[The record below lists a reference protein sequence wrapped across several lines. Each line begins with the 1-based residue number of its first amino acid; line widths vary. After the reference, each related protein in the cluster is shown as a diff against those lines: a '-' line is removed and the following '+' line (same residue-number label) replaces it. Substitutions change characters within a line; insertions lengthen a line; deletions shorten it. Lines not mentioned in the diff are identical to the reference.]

1 MKTMNIGG
9 VTFHLTTKTYV
20 RVRRQQAAERAER
33 FWFDQLRDEWVI
45 AHHTGNWDVY
55 SDLYKSM
62 YGVRPRWM
70 YA

>member
-20 RVRRQQAAERAER
+20 RVQRQQATERAER
-33 FWFDQLRDEWVI
+33 FWFDQLRECE
-45 AHHTGNWDVY
+45 AEARKTGNWGVY